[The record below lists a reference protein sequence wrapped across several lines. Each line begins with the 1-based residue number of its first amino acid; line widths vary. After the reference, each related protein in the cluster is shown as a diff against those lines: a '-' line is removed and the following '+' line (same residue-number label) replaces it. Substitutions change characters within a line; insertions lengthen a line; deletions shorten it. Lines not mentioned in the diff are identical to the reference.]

1 MEGRTEYVITQ
12 PKRNQSKVV
21 RSSSLSRTTT
31 QPEQQPHKF
40 MIIANAIFYNGQSA
54 ERVYLGENL
63 VWEKTVTPPT
73 PTYGSKTFAGKF
85 TDNTMESDWEFW
97 PNGATGAS
105 STKIKDYVDPET
117 KEFDFDFE
125 TPLTSCNYLFNGNT
139 TTAKFQ
145 RIDHI
150 PDTSKVT
157 DMGYM
162 FAFNRNL
169 EEVDLSDLNT
179 SGVTNME
186 YMFSG
191 CIKLSSLD
199 VSNFNTENVTNMSRM
214 FNELYTIKEL
224 DVRNINTDKVVYM
237 SQMFGGNFSC
247 ILNTLYLNFNT
258 SQVTNMSEMFWRQ
271 TALKNVIG
279 RFDGTKVNLRLADC
293 PLTADS
299 AMVFINGLAEVSEA
313 KTITFKSTTFDSLT
327 PEQIAVATF
336 KGWNVVRG

>member
-1 MEGRTEYVITQ
+1 
-12 PKRNQSKVV
+12 
-21 RSSSLSRTTT
+21 
-31 QPEQQPHKF
+31 

-85 TDNTMESDWEFW
+85 TDDSMESDWEFW
-97 PNGATGAS
+97 PNRKTGAS

-117 KEFDFDFE
+117 KEFYFDYN
-125 TPLTSCNYLFNGNT
+125 TPLTSCKYLLNGDT
-139 TTAKFQ
+139 YTAKFQ

-150 PDTSKVT
+150 PDTSGVT
-157 DMGYM
+157 DMSYM

-169 EEVDLSDLNT
+169 EEVDLSDLDT
-179 SGVTNME
+179 SAVTTME
-186 YMFSG
+186 RMFDG

-199 VSNFNTENVTNMSRM
+199 VSNFNTENVTNMSYM
-214 FNELYTIKEL
+214 FNELYRIKEL
-224 DVRNINTDKVVYM
+224 DVRNINTDKVVGM
-237 SQMFGGNFSC
+237 RSMFGGSFYNV
-247 ILNTLYLNFNT
+247 LNTLYINFNT
-258 SQVTNMSEMFWRQ
+258 SQVTNMSEIFWRQ
-271 TALKNVIG
+271 TLLKNVIG
-279 RFDGTKVNLRLADC
+279 RFDGTKVNLRLDDC

-313 KTITFKSTTFDSLT
+313 RTIYFKSTTYDSLT
-327 PEQIAVATF
+327 PEQIAIATS